1 MAKLGTTTSGGLSKY
16 VSGTVG
22 ELEISMKSAQKV
34 THNGQAVVIAKTQQN
49 QDTLKQFADL
59 AMKQATEKDA
69 LALTLTTN
77 SGKTINFKGF
87 EKPKAAGGNRGDM
100 AEGIIGAAIAAR
112 FINKNKAITPALVKD
127 VLRQLTPK
135 KSANG
140 KGLICDIEM
149 VSLNQNPNVKD
160 TVRFYLSL
168 AEINMTNLLDSK
180 NWTSLDD
187 LIQSGVKYANG
198 NTVKAWSKLLYEN
211 NQKNFIE
218 VLSDGLGNQ
227 TGTKVDV
234 AVRVDNE
241 KTNINVSLKA
251 GDVKQFG
258 QVGGSEFEKQ
268 IVLWSTLCM
277 VDVYSLESKYNKL
290 VEEKKVPQAVYMT
303 YEYVAKQMNAM
314 LKVPKQKESFLNAL
328 GSGIEYFATL
338 REENVTLVQMN
349 KSEAKVY
356 NFKGVAKAIAPL
368 DLEVIVKDSAGKPKL
383 ILQDKKKR
391 ALLEVRV
398 KAENK
403 PNGEVYIRNYIEKG
417 ALMGD
422 LIAMYA

>member
-1 MAKLGTTTSGGLSKY
+1 MAKLASTTSGGLSKY
-16 VSGTVG
+16 VSPLIG
-22 ELEISMKSAQKV
+22 ELEISMKSAQGV
-34 THNGQAVVIAKTQQN
+34 THNGQRVVIAKTQENQN
-49 QDTLKQFADL
+49 ALKKFAEL
-59 AMKQATEKDA
+59 AMKQATEKEA
-69 LALTLTTN
+69 LNLSLTTN
-77 SGKTINFKGF
+77 ANKVITFKGF
-87 EKPKAAGGNRGDM
+87 EKPKASGGNRGDM

-112 FINKNKAITPALVKD
+112 FINKNKDITPSLVKD
-127 VLRQLTPK
+127 VLRKCVTK

-140 KGLICDIEM
+140 KGLIVDQEM
-149 VSLNQNPNVKD
+149 VSVNENPKVKD

-180 NWTSLDD
+180 QWSALDD
-187 LIQSGVKYANG
+187 LIMSGVKYANG

-211 NQKNFIE
+211 NQKNYIE

-234 AVRVDNE
+234 SVKVDNE

-277 VDVYSLESKYNKL
+277 IDVYSLEAKYNKL
-290 VEEKKVPQAVYMT
+290 VEEKKVPEAVYMT
-303 YEYVAKQMNAM
+303 YEYAAKQINAM
-314 LKVPKQKESFLNAL
+314 LKVPAQKEKFLKAL

-356 NFKGVAKAIAPL
+356 NFKGVAAAIAPL
-368 DLEVIVKDSAGKPKL
+368 DLECIIKDSAGKPKM

-391 ALLEVRV
+391 SLLEVRV
-398 KAENK
+398 KAEGK
-403 PNGEVYIRNYIEKG
+403 PNGSVYIRNYVEKG